1 MLPNPHARESQIVI
15 TALRGPLTES
25 VHRGH
30 VAVVNI
36 RRETVASAGNP
47 DYVTFARSAAK
58 PLQAIPLVEAGGSS
72 RYRLTDKQ
80 IALLCSS
87 HNGEDEHAAEA
98 SAILQALGLDETALT
113 CGVHDPY
120 HQPTADRLKAQGAAP
135 SPLRNNCS
143 GKHAGML
150 ALARMLDVLPD
161 SYAESSH
168 PVQQRMLQVISGLAD
183 LPAEEITLGTDG
195 CGVPVFALPLSALA
209 YAYARLGKPEG
220 LPQPRAEACRHIVES
235 IRKEPF
241 YVAGTGRFDTR
252 LIEVTQ
258 GRILGKMGAEG
269 VFALTIPAQGLGI
282 AVKIEDGAMRALYP
296 AVTETLVQ
304 LGLLSAS
311 EADALSEFHKP
322 FIVNCQQAVVGQ
334 LLPVLRLHRT
344 E

>member
-1 MLPNPHARESQIVI
+1 MLPHVQESSIVV
-15 TALRGPLTES
+15 TAQRGPLTES

-30 VAVVNI
+30 IAAVNL
-36 RRETVASAGNP
+36 RRETVAFAGNP

-58 PLQAIPLVEAGGSS
+58 PLQAIPLVESGGVS
-72 RYRLTDKQ
+72 RYHLTDKQ

-98 SAILQALGLDETALT
+98 GAILQALGLDETALT

-120 HQPTADRLKAQGAAP
+120 HQPTADRLRAQGSSP
-135 SPLRNNCS
+135 TPLRNNCS
-143 GKHAGML
+143 GKHSGML
-150 ALARMLDVLPD
+150 ALARLLDVPAGR
-161 SYAESSH
+161 YAEPSH
-168 PVQQRMLQVISGLAD
+168 PVQQRMLQVISEFAGLSAG
-183 LPAEEITLGTDG
+183 EITLGTDG
-195 CGVPVFALPLSALA
+195 CGVPVFALPLRALA
-209 YAYARLGKPEG
+209 YAYARLGNPED
-220 LPQPRAEACRHIVES
+220 LPQPRAEACRQIVES

-296 AVTETLVQ
+296 AVTETLAQ
-304 LGLLSAS
+304 LGLLNAS
-311 EADALSEFHKP
+311 EAEALSEFHKP

-334 LLPVLRLHRT
+334 LLPVLRLRRT